1 MPAVGMHYFAV
12 VEPSPDLAADEESLQ
27 AVERQDPFHD
37 VQLGPL
43 LGQGAFGKVYRG
55 MWNGAAVAVKV
66 GRPLVSERLLCPC
79 SSGW

>member
-1 MPAVGMHYFAV
+1 M
-12 VEPSPDLAADEESLQ
+12 VEPSPDLSAEESVQ
-27 AVERQDPFHD
+27 AVEKQDPFHD

-66 GRPLVSERLLCPC
+66 RRLLVSERPVWALPVALMTVAA
-79 SSGW
+79 